1 MTTPPTSG
9 PERLRADRGLR
20 AKTILNSYA
29 PLFWFRHPLE
39 RHPRF
44 GYLQIAHLGWR
55 FAEPHAEFMPIFE
68 AAARDAPRHVDWEF
82 KGMRNW
88 LILPTRLT
96 EETRRNGDNFIHAQA
111 TVREDQEYCL
121 AAARDME
128 LILRRLAA
136 ASPNPGLLGGV
147 TA

>member
-1 MTTPPTSG
+1 M
-9 PERLRADRGLR
+9 
-20 AKTILNSYA
+20 NSYA

-55 FAEPHAEFMPIFE
+55 FADPRDEFMPVFE
-68 AAARDAPRHVDWEF
+68 AAAREAPRHVDWVF
-82 KGMRNW
+82 KAARNW

-96 EETRRNGDNFIHAQA
+96 EETRRNGGNFSHAQA

-121 AAARDME
+121 AAAQDME

-136 ASPNPGLLGGV
+136 ASPNPGLLGEM